1 MQTNPQLLQ
10 FVDTPFVAK
19 YSAAGEAFVIFPGT
33 PGSHIVSVN
42 GYTKVCV
49 EVLGTPK
56 TKSFDLI
63 MGKNSGATLAD
74 RVANNQAADAHIHA
88 YPVTG
93 PEVALVLKGTPNT
106 MDKVQL
112 WMYLI
117 P

>member
-1 MQTNPQLLQ
+1 MQTDPKLLQ
-10 FVDTPFVAK
+10 FVDTPFTVK
-19 YSAAGEAFVIFPGT
+19 YSAAGEAFVVFS
-33 PGSHIVSVN
+33 GSHIVSVN

-49 EVLGTPK
+49 EVAGTAK

-74 RVANNQAADAHIHA
+74 RVANNQAADAHIHS

-93 PEVALVLKGTPNT
+93 PEVALVLKGTPNAT
-106 MDKVQL
+106 DKVQL